1 MQQRGDCLIFATA
14 VLDHERADAEQM
26 PDVGDA
32 AALADLGSVCRGGEL
47 KRLLE
52 SLAELDPPGRA
63 VEILVHNDHP
73 NGARRGPTTDCGSSR
88 NQLAQSVPPRR
99 VIGEHLDHVRR
110 YARATPGELTARS
123 TQDLLRRPPT
133 PGRIVAMPGHLFITR
148 GDLKRL
154 ACDAI
159 LVPSGIW
166 DGSDGHITGNWT
178 SLGLP
183 MADGRVTPA
192 PSEESRAV
200 KVRDGSPAI
209 WLGHTGAAGKPPGW
223 YAEAIT
229 AFVRAAGKP
238 STPLAK
244 HRPLGDDRPLL
255 GVPVVGIGEGGA
267 EDVKGDVVRETV
279 ETILK
284 TLGEAKVLADVVL
297 VAWTREA
304 YAAAQQARA
313 LVHGDS
319 WLAMEWRKSASTL
332 AEHARNGQLV
342 LFMGAGTGIGA
353 GLPTWRGLLGGL
365 RDRAGVTDAEDK
377 KELDALDPRDAG
389 LVLDRRLKDRGESL
403 VTAIIDQV
411 KTRQVSLVHQLLA
424 SWPVREAVTTN
435 YDTCF
440 ERAWTDAD
448 RKHVV
453 LPKASAQGAKA
464 WLLKLHGSI
473 DDRNRIVLSRE
484 DYLRLEGEGVALAG
498 VVQAML
504 LTRHMLFVGYSL
516 SDDNFHRLV
525 HQAKAA
531 IGTIEQRPEALLGT
545 AITPERP
552 GLSADIWDND
562 IQFLSTADEPEGAAR
577 QLAVVLDYVGQQ
589 AAAPAA
595 HMLDDTYSGVFSAAE
610 LTLRDQLRELSRAA
624 EQPGVRPS
632 VSRAATEMIDTLEG
646 I

>member
-1 MQQRGDCLIFATA
+1 
-14 VLDHERADAEQM
+14 
-26 PDVGDA
+26 
-32 AALADLGSVCRGGEL
+32 
-47 KRLLE
+47 
-52 SLAELDPPGRA
+52 
-63 VEILVHNDHP
+63 
-73 NGARRGPTTDCGSSR
+73 
-88 NQLAQSVPPRR
+88 
-99 VIGEHLDHVRR
+99 
-110 YARATPGELTARS
+110 
-123 TQDLLRRPPT
+123 
-133 PGRIVAMPGHLFITR
+133 MPGHLFITR

-166 DGSDGHITGNWT
+166 DGRYGHITGKWT

-183 MADGRVTPA
+183 MEDGRVTPA
-192 PSEESRAV
+192 PSEESRVV
-200 KVRDGSPAI
+200 KVCDGSPAI
-209 WLGHTGAAGKPPGW
+209 WLGHTGAVGKPPGW

-229 AFVRAAGKP
+229 AFVRAAGRP

-267 EDVKGDVVRETV
+267 FEVKGDVVRETV
-279 ETILK
+279 RAILDTIDD
-284 TLGEAKVLADVVL
+284 ANVVADVAL

-313 LVHGDS
+313 LVRGDS
-319 WLAMEWRKSASTL
+319 WLEDKHRKTASAL
-332 AEHARNGQLV
+332 ADQARDGELV

-353 GLPTWRGLLGGL
+353 GLPTWRGLLDDL

-389 LVLDRRLKDRGESL
+389 LVLDRRLKARGQSL
-403 VTAIIDQV
+403 VEAIIEQV
-411 KTRQVSLVHQLLA
+411 KTEQVSLMHQLLA

-440 ERAWTDAD
+440 ERAWTDA
-448 RKHVV
+448 RREHVV
-453 LPKASAQGAKA
+453 LPKVSAQGAKA

-473 DDRNRIVLSRE
+473 DDPDRIVLSRE
-484 DYLRLEGEGVALAG
+484 DYLRFEGEGVALAG

-525 HQAKAA
+525 HQAKTA
-531 IGTIEQRPEALLGT
+531 IGTIEQRPEALFGT

-552 GLSADIWDND
+552 GLSADIWDKD
-562 IQFLSTADEPEGAAR
+562 IGFLSTAEEPDGAVR
-577 QLAVVLDYVGQQ
+577 QMAVVLDYVGQQ

-610 LTLRDQLRELSRAA
+610 LTLRDRLRELSQAA

-632 VSRAATEMIDTLEG
+632 VSRAVTEMIDTLEG

>member
-1 MQQRGDCLIFATA
+1 
-14 VLDHERADAEQM
+14 
-26 PDVGDA
+26 
-32 AALADLGSVCRGGEL
+32 
-47 KRLLE
+47 
-52 SLAELDPPGRA
+52 
-63 VEILVHNDHP
+63 
-73 NGARRGPTTDCGSSR
+73 
-88 NQLAQSVPPRR
+88 
-99 VIGEHLDHVRR
+99 
-110 YARATPGELTARS
+110 
-123 TQDLLRRPPT
+123 
-133 PGRIVAMPGHLFITR
+133 MPGHLFITR

-166 DGSDGHITGNWT
+166 DGRYGDITGKWT

-183 MADGRVTPA
+183 MEDGRVTPA

-200 KVRDGSPAI
+200 KVCDGSPAI

-229 AFVRAAGKP
+229 AFVRAAGRP

-267 EDVKGDVVRETV
+267 FEVKGDVVRETV
-279 ETILK
+279 TAILDTIDD
-284 TLGEAKVLADVVL
+284 ANVVADVAL

-313 LVHGDS
+313 LVRGDS
-319 WLAMEWRKSASTL
+319 WLEDKHRETASAL
-332 AEHARNGQLV
+332 ADQARDGELV

-353 GLPTWRGLLGGL
+353 GLPTWRGLLDDL

-389 LVLDRRLKDRGESL
+389 LVLDRRLKARGQSL
-403 VTAIIDQV
+403 VKAIIEQV
-411 KTRQVSLVHQLLA
+411 KTEQVSLIHQLLA

-440 ERAWTDAD
+440 ERAWTDA
-448 RKHVV
+448 RREHVV
-453 LPKASAQGAKA
+453 LPKVSAQGAKA

-473 DDRNRIVLSRE
+473 DDPDRIVLSRE
-484 DYLRLEGEGVALAG
+484 DYLRFEGEGVALAG
-498 VVQAML
+498 IVQAML

-525 HQAKAA
+525 HQAKTA
-531 IGTIEQRPEALLGT
+531 IGTIEQRPEALFGT

-552 GLSADIWDND
+552 GLSADIWDKD
-562 IQFLSTADEPEGAAR
+562 IGFLSTAEEPDGAVR
-577 QLAVVLDYVGQQ
+577 QMAVVLDYVGQQ

-595 HMLDDTYSGVFSAAE
+595 HMLDDTYSGVFSDAE
-610 LTLRDQLRELSRAA
+610 LTLRDRLRELSKAA
-624 EQPGVRPS
+624 DQPGVRPS
-632 VSRAATEMIDTLEG
+632 VSRAVTEMIDTLEG